1 MSKIS
6 IIAAMSKNR
15 VIGTKNKLPWNIPDE
30 LKRFR
35 QITEGHPIIMGRK
48 THESIGRVLPNRLNI
63 IITRDENYIRKNN
76 LAHYQTRYKVDGVII
91 VHSLEE
97 AIKTAKNIYPSAAP
111 AFGVAAPQD
120 DKSEIFIIGGG
131 EIYRQALPL
140 ADKLY
145 LTVINKKYEGDTFFP
160 DYSEFKKVIKEEK
173 KQTDGG
179 VSYTLFELE
188 K

>member
-63 IITRDENYIRKNN
+63 IITRGSI
-76 LAHYQTRYKVDGVII
+76 HFISVI
-91 VHSLEE
+91 
-97 AIKTAKNIYPSAAP
+97 
-111 AFGVAAPQD
+111 
-120 DKSEIFIIGGG
+120 
-131 EIYRQALPL
+131 
-140 ADKLY
+140 
-145 LTVINKKYEGDTFFP
+145 
-160 DYSEFKKVIKEEK
+160 
-173 KQTDGG
+173 
-179 VSYTLFELE
+179 
-188 K
+188 